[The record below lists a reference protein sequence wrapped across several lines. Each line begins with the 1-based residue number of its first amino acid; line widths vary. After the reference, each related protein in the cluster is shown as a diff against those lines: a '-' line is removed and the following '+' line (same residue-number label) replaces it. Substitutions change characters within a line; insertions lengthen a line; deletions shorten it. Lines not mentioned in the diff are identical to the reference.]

1 MKKGFNGATL
11 SMGRIVWDY
20 WSRKET
26 TVYGLVHDSKMKR
39 LIWELFRM
47 YGLFTV
53 LSIMMERKRGQRRSD
68 LGGVQLWVHT
78 CWLVGA
84 LRCWHPDIVTLVG
97 SMFRESRNFRTMNIS
112 LWVICIYSI
121 VELSNSIQT
130 YFNLANTVLYG
141 KNFLNSTWLSK
152 CIHWEKVVGLIH
164 SWGLAAWI
172 RYNSK
177 RGQRIESITESV
189 LKYR

>member
-1 MKKGFNGATL
+1 MGWYIIVRWRDWSENYLGCMIYSQCWALWWREREGNGC
-11 SMGRIVWDY
+11 WF
-20 WSRKET
+20 RK
-26 TVYGLVHDSKMKR
+26 HWK
-39 LIWELFRM
+39 
-47 YGLFTV
+47 
-53 LSIMMERKRGQRRSD
+53 RSD

-84 LRCWHPDIVTLVG
+84 LRCWHPDIVTLLG
-97 SMFRESRNFRTMNIS
+97 NMFRESRNFRTMNIS

-152 CIHWEKVVGLIH
+152 CIHWERKWLDLFTVGALLHGWDTIAKEARELRVLLKVYWNTDNRL
-164 SWGLAAWI
+164 
-172 RYNSK
+172 
-177 RGQRIESITESV
+177 
-189 LKYR
+189 